1 MTIHAVFVVRDVC
14 VDTYM
19 IPMFFQNRAA
29 AVRALGDAVNKA
41 SEDNQ
46 FTSILSISSSMKL
59 ASSMSL
65 RALWC
70 LMWPLSSLSI
80 VRAWFVSSRGSGGGS
95 PPPGRQ
101 WLVCVPFF
109 V

>member
-46 FTSILSISSSMKL
+46 FYQHPEHFQLYEVGVFDDSTGLVVPHVVPEFVVDCQ
-59 ASSMSL
+59 SL
-65 RALWC
+65 
-70 LMWPLSSLSI
+70 
-80 VRAWFVSSRGSGGGS
+80 VR
-95 PPPGRQ
+95 Q
-101 WLVCVPFF
+101 L
-109 V
+109 